1 MNIETKE
8 DFYNYIGDQQKL
20 MHTQILEDYFK
31 PLMYFL
37 YSRKREQELSRQ
49 ASIESGVP
57 AF

>member
-57 AF
+57 A